1 MSVLKSRFFDFSCF
15 SLFTLNTTSIY
26 ILIALLFHISGAI
39 GLHSCAR
46 EWFISMTP
54 ATLTLMGVL
63 LVLTDHG
70 KPANLLKTF
79 LVSYAIGYSA
89 EYLGV
94 NTGLLFG
101 DYSYGKALG
110 IKILNVPI
118 MIGLL
123 WFMTILSVGNLV
135 KYLMTHLK
143 FPVFIKGLGLL
154 FKVNVA
160 ASLTVLFDFILEP
173 AAIKLGYWN
182 WEQSE
187 IPLYNYVC
195 WYLVSAVIFSFFF
208 RWQADSTPNRL
219 AIALV
224 FIQLFFFI
232 MAQI

>member
-1 MSVLKSRFFDFSCF
+1 MSVLKSRYFDFSGF
-15 SLFTLNTTSIY
+15 SISTLNSTSLY
-26 ILIALLFHISGAI
+26 ILIALLFHISGAV
-39 GLHSCAR
+39 GLHSSAR

-54 ATLTLMGVL
+54 VTLTLMGIF
-63 LVLTDHG
+63 LVLTDRG
-70 KPANLLKTF
+70 KQANLLKTF
-79 LVSYAIGYSA
+79 LVSYAVGYSA

-94 NTGLLFG
+94 NKGLLFG
-101 DYSYGKALG
+101 DYSYGNALG
-110 IKILNVPI
+110 IKVLNVPI

-135 KYLMTHLK
+135 KYLMTHIK

-154 FKVNVA
+154 FKVNIA
-160 ASLTVLFDFILEP
+160 ASLTVLFDFFLEP
-173 AAIKLGYWN
+173 AAVKLGYWN
-182 WEQSE
+182 WEESG

-195 WYLVSAVIFSFFF
+195 WYLVSAVIYSFFF
-208 RWQADSTPNRL
+208 RWQADSTPNKL

>member
-1 MSVLKSRFFDFSCF
+1 MSVLKSRFSDFSGF
-15 SLFTLNTTSIY
+15 SLSTLNTTSIY

-39 GLHSCAR
+39 GLHSSAR

-54 ATLTLMGVL
+54 FTLTLMGIL

-70 KPANLLKTF
+70 KPSHLMKIF
-79 LVSYAIGYSA
+79 LVSFAVGYFS

-94 NTGLLFG
+94 NTGLIFG
-101 DYSYGKALG
+101 DYSYGNALG
-110 IKILNVPI
+110 LKIFNVPI

-123 WFMTILSVGNLV
+123 WFMTIVSVGNLA
-135 KYLMTHLK
+135 KYLMKYIK
-143 FPVFIKGLGLL
+143 FPRFIKVMELP
-154 FKVNVA
+154 FKVNIA
-160 ASLTVLFDFILEP
+160 ALLTVLFDFFLEP
-173 AAIKLGYWN
+173 AAIKLGYWS
-182 WEQSE
+182 WEGSG

-195 WYLVSAVIFSFFF
+195 WYFVSAVIYSFFF

-232 MAQI
+232 MALI